1 MAQDDDAATAELDRD
16 LARIAEQ
23 EQRLRFGR
31 FDATTA
37 WEVGCR
43 LREAALARGAP
54 VVVDVS
60 LHGQRL
66 FHAALPGATPDNAEW
81 VRRKRNTVARF
92 HRSSYAVG
100 LSLKRQGTT
109 LEAKFGLTL
118 ADHAAHGGGFPVLL
132 AGTGCVGC
140 VTVSGL
146 PQREDHELVVAAL
159 EAQLGRR

>member
-1 MAQDDDAATAELDRD
+1 MADDLDAD
-16 LARIAEQ
+16 LARIADQ
-23 EQRLRFGR
+23 ERRLRFER

-37 WEVGCR
+37 WEIGCR

-54 VVVDVS
+54 VVIDVS
-60 LHGQRL
+60 LHGQQL

-92 HRSSYAVG
+92 HRSSYGVG

-109 LEAKFGLTL
+109 LEEKFGLTL
-118 ADHAAHGGGFPVLL
+118 TDFAAHGGGFPILL

-146 PQREDHELVVAAL
+146 PQREDHELVAAVL
-159 EAQLGRR
+159 EEHLGQRP